1 MAAPTTVAPCW
12 FNTKNKGETGLGHF
26 RDPEPD
32 FCSIRELA
40 IEHSLYTYCSNHPYR
55 RPDKDP
61 IPIGPV
67 FVATREGS
75 RRIWRPSPDTEEAVC
90 TFWSCRLKSGI
101 PACRWV
107 SGRSAE
113 RQDGGGN
120 SANCGRNAALNSCDV
135 LPVFPRTRRTMGDIA
150 AAL

>member
-26 RDPEPD
+26 RDPAPD

-67 FVATREGS
+67 FVATPEGS
-75 RRIWRPSPDTEEAVC
+75 RRIWQPSPDTEEV
-90 TFWSCRLKSGI
+90 RLHLLELATQI
-101 PACRWV
+101 PEAPPPDEYPAGPLSDEMVVW
-107 SGRSAE
+107 
-113 RQDGGGN
+113 Q
-120 SANCGRNAALNSCDV
+120 
-135 LPVFPRTRRTMGDIA
+135 
-150 AAL
+150 